1 MPPFSTET
9 SGSIKTSDIRRDYQ
23 YGELHRADLAPE
35 PFSQFERWLSHA
47 LTEPGIPD
55 PTAMVLATVD
65 AHGQPSQRTVL
76 LKDHGADGFTFFTN
90 LDSHKS
96 ADMAAQPRVSL
107 LFQWLT
113 QSRQVIISG
122 TVERTNR
129 SVDEAYFASRP
140 RASQLGAWASHQSQ
154 TLHNRETLDHAFEAQ
169 VLRFGDGDIP
179 CPPEWGGWRV
189 TPARFEFWQGRPS
202 RLHDRFVYTRHGDE
216 WAISRL
222 SP

>member
-1 MPPFSTET
+1 M
-9 SGSIKTSDIRRDYQ
+9 KTANVRRDYH
-23 YGELHRADLAPE
+23 YGELRREDMAPE
-35 PFSQFERWLSHA
+35 PFSQFEQWIGHA

-76 LKDHGADGFTFFTN
+76 LKDHGVEGFTFFTN
-90 LDSHKS
+90 LESHKS

-113 QSRQVIISG
+113 QSRQVIVSG
-122 TVERTNR
+122 TVARTDR
-129 SVDEAYFASRP
+129 ATDEAYFASRP
-140 RASQLGAWASHQSQ
+140 RASQLGAWASQQSQ
-154 TLHNRETLDHAFEAQ
+154 VLDNRAALDEEFAAQ
-169 VLRFGDGDIP
+169 VDRFGDGPIP
-179 CPPEWGGWRV
+179 CPPDWGGWRV

-202 RLHDRFVYTRHGDE
+202 RLHDRFVYAKQGDQ
-216 WAISRL
+216 WTISRL

>member
-1 MPPFSTET
+1 M
-9 SGSIKTSDIRRDYQ
+9 KTADIRRDYQ
-23 YGELHRADLAPE
+23 YGELRRTDLDAD
-35 PFSQFERWLSHA
+35 PFSQFEYWLAHA
-47 LTEPGIPD
+47 LSEPRMPD

-65 AHGQPSQRTVL
+65 SHGQPSQRTVL

-96 ADMAAQPRVSL
+96 TDMTAQPRVSL

-122 TVERTNR
+122 SVARTERTI
-129 SVDEAYFASRP
+129 DEAYFSSRP

-154 TLHNRETLDHAFEAQ
+154 TLHNRESLDNAFEAQ
-169 VLRFGDGDIP
+169 IVRFGDGEIP

-189 TPARFEFWQGRPS
+189 TPSRFEFWQGRPS
-202 RLHDRFVYTRHGDE
+202 RLHDRFVYGKQGKD
-216 WAISRL
+216 WVISRL